1 MNLLK
6 GKLPKE
12 VLNIIQSYL
21 VEDKVNKIETYKL
34 ICHKCGKE
42 YFGNIEKNN
51 DLCPCYIT
59 WLYFR
64 VDFENP
70 QLR

>member
-1 MNLLK
+1 MNPLK

-21 VEDKVNKIETYKL
+21 VEETYKL

-42 YFGNIEKNN
+42 YFGDIKKNN
-51 DLCPCYIT
+51 NLCPCYIT
-59 WLYFR
+59 WLYFQ
-64 VDFENP
+64 VDYENP
-70 QLR
+70 MLR